1 MAKINNSKNV
11 TCFQWSQVNG
21 SGRVNC
27 KLLFWNKMAERGEVS
42 ELSRTTA
49 RGFVKQNPYPKYKY
63 IEDPADVVSTTYK
76 EQFSQFNVEY
86 HELLLAVSPM
96 FGRFSGER
104 VVFLYDWDKVTV
116 MVENNLAYVM
126 FLRPGTSPI
135 EFERFCLHF
144 VYSRNAQMIL
154 RWDKYSLD
162 VVSWITELGPF
173 DSPQRTRRT
182 NLNRFPLFQRNL
194 DLPPF
199 ILFSPFILPL
209 VNFYFKFKRCKLIF
223 SCCLH
228 RIGRI

>member
-11 TCFQWSQVNG
+11 TCLQWSQVNG

-27 KLLFWNKMAERGEVS
+27 KLLFRNKMAERGEVS

-126 FLRPGTSPI
+126 FLRPGTSPT

-173 DSPQRTRRT
+173 DSPQRIRRT
-182 NLNRFPLFQRNL
+182 NLNRFP
-194 DLPPF
+194 
-199 ILFSPFILPL
+199 
-209 VNFYFKFKRCKLIF
+209 
-223 SCCLH
+223 
-228 RIGRI
+228 